1 MGVKVGH
8 KGKVT
13 LGDDTIVAMG
23 TWSIT
28 GITADQLE
36 SSAFG
41 DNWKTYEFGMKDGG
55 QIAFDGFLDPAD
67 TTGQYALQVAN
78 IDNTDLTSLRLY
90 VDNTS
95 YYEPCQT
102 AGYFAPSVSLS
113 AGQDTPSSLVNI
125 TSYDISMDKS
135 GLATISFTGKVSG
148 VMVLI

>member
-1 MGVKVGH
+1 MAVKVGH
-8 KGKVT
+8 LGKVA
-13 LGDDTIVAMG
+13 LGASTIVAMG
-23 TWSIT
+23 TWSLS
-28 GITADQLE
+28 GITADQME

-55 QIAFDGFLDPAD
+55 QISFNGFLDPAD
-67 TTGQYALQVAN
+67 TTGQQALQKAN

-102 AGYFAPSVSLS
+102 AGYFAPGTLS
-113 AGQDTPSSLVNI
+113 TGQDTPASHVNI
-125 TSYDISMDKS
+125 TTYDISMDKA